1 MADPT
6 PIKQTI
12 FEQGPQTS
20 VGLGATPVVQY
31 SENPTILPNPINPA
45 VALDNGVNW
54 YGLGREAFDIAGKLA
69 DTMLGYV
76 VKKTDT
82 DINDLIYD
90 AQDKIFKSYST
101 ADQNGFS
108 ETSQDLGKQIQD
120 IEKDT
125 QEKIADRFGAKNFF
139 DESFTTDGF
148 GARWFPVIE
157 SARRGMA
164 ELSANAQRVQRD
176 ALVTGIKQKNDNDD
190 YVRYLAN
197 GYPIT
202 RDKLTAKTD
211 VVVTSRGTFDV
222 NKSIP
227 PEVVDEFVTT
237 YAERV
242 VPRDGVGPVNEGV
255 KEKVSSIIQPTT
267 SNITS
272 QQFKTAAA
280 VYQKASP
287 SQRAQFTRNESESLR
302 LASIGVLLDNYSPD
316 EAEKM
321 WRMSNTQSFPYVF
334 KMILDPENGKPD
346 PLGRRNLN
354 DATPDQEKKFQAIH
368 DLYYE
373 TITKLSGEESF
384 FNKIIKYGTPE
395 YWSGGGDAT
404 KKVIPT
410 QGEIDADPY
419 ADAALLTVTAMLL
432 NDPTLDANKIMD
444 GFVKSTVLSPSTYK
458 DKAGKYVHVPYQAQ
472 VNQKTEVSLFQLNKT
487 RQTASMKP
495 ISKEGL
501 AARAAISLPL
511 DASSIDVLSTQHTAS
526 MDKQLNLSRTV
537 ISPERF
543 KELVGSIRNES
554 VNKFGSHYASLTSE
568 AQVLQYALATS
579 DEVLKAVNGGKLPQ
593 TDKEITN
600 AIVEALRAI
609 PPADNWGI
617 DINPENNKLVV
628 SFTDIPFMSYNF
640 NGTRTRENL
649 LTKNTIT
656 PDSYIYNRQLQ
667 LRTADG
673 SSPSLTLQHTLR
685 DSNGSVDML
694 QEAKEIQNYLDLLMK
709 GKSTDPLVFADINK
723 KAQSNLL
730 APEKDLVESVD
741 SYFNMSNIR
750 IGNTDETLFRKSIA
764 REAIENSELDI
775 IDKRTNLE
783 TDIGQEALTE
793 LETDIK
799 QKFLYKFPEVMDN
812 TNSVLNTVNTVR
824 NMINSD
830 AGTFLTEYWSNHF
843 GITTLQSKDILQTL
857 QSSEFTNPYAEN
869 KKTDISQILFDRN
882 KRQSAWTFIADMT
895 LMVKDY
901 LNQNLE
907 GTLDYITQP
916 SANTGT
922 NLMTDSETAS
932 KFYRLPYNISDR
944 SNPYKDYYKKPSTEN
959 GNGIS
964 GGTGLNLE
972 KFRMGPEYDTPEQD
986 LNSGLNSPSTF
997 PDKNSFY
1004 FGDNTAEA
1012 GVNGEQDGTPP
1023 DNIKLPSKDENGTG
1037 AGGTIFNY
1045 NVKTEGMKTDD
1056 QINNPDHYRLDGSRK
1071 GSGWLGVF
1079 ELPNGTIVSEY
1090 SISVELDGQEIEIPT
1105 LVPTLTLEERVLVL
1119 QSAQDGSKLTQAI
1132 YGKAVR
1138 HAMSQIS
1145 NGNSPFA
1152 EGELNWKKY
1161 EKQQPSIPQETQPVT
1176 GDYIRP
1182 DRLPDGAEAAKILKQ
1197 RNIEIQKRKDNISP
1211 GIIGDMKNTPDIE
1224 LPLFDTPP
1232 ITYKNGVVS
1241 SRTGL
1246 PKAFQDPDSLAWYLI
1261 PTTEKTLDDTDYY
1274 SRHKMFD
1281 FGKFS
1286 TKEKAES
1293 FAKELSEK
1301 EKEYVENF
1309 QSKLQEGFVSL
1320 ITKYEPLEFKAFKKI
1335 PAKRTRDDSSTPKTI
1350 SVEEQAALPWAIG
1363 YGLTSQN
1370 LKAPI
1375 KEYSTITKKE
1385 ADAQLKD
1392 YVYDKIIPTLQESI
1406 PYWDKMN
1413 PNQQAALISFAKDV
1427 GPSFMTRIQDTEDF
1441 IYKWNRDARLKG
1453 DASDDVKRMVEA
1465 SRIDPLNEIRDLLS
1479 KVKFPEKTRVKN
1491 NTFIAGDYDVLN
1503 TQESDRREALEE
1515 LLMSDNWNKIPEA
1528 LLNFTKLTH
1537 KNAISVGANL
1547 SLVERRK
1554 EEGELWST
1562 SYKDKDILR
1571 SVKEKSTMIYALQ
1584 EDKLKKDNETTR
1596 KGIFDINTMSEV
1608 VYKTSISGLLTKIYG
1623 KETSDKLIDEAKK
1636 NQTSD
1641 TTGLLASVI
1650 LPNYNRKDD
1659 SIIVRHLI
1667 KDLKDQGITM
1677 PDVKANTLRFS
1688 TDEKGRPPEI
1698 IINPR
1703 HENDVD
1709 VFAHEG
1715 THAIQPFKIKE
1726 SMKVLNKEIFGKL
1739 RSKGKIQDYVFSEPE
1754 LPAFMSSLKAQYF
1767 KDTQVVLKP
1776 SSNIDEVT
1784 KFLVWLNGIVN
1795 ENKKLYIDPEQTIPF
1810 ILLDAFQGKDP
1821 KVKEAMRSILKSVAF
1836 NPTNETS
1843 IDITRL
1849 A

>member
-12 FEQGPQTS
+12 FEQGPQAS

-148 GARWFPVIE
+148 GARWFPVME

-190 YVRYLAN
+190 YVRYLSN

-222 NKSIP
+222 NKAIP

-432 NDPTLDANKIMD
+432 NDPTLDANAIMA

-554 VNKFGSHYASLTSE
+554 INKFGSHYASLTSE

-579 DEVLKAVNGGKLPQ
+579 DEVLKAVNDGKLPQ

-617 DINPENNKLVV
+617 DINPENNKLVI

-750 IGNTDETLFRKSIA
+750 IGNTDETLFRKMIA
-764 REAIENSELDI
+764 REAVKNPELDI
-775 IDKRTNLE
+775 IDERTNLE
-783 TDIGQEALTE
+783 TDIGQEALIE
-793 LETDIK
+793 LATDIK
-799 QKFLYKFPEVMDN
+799 TNAPLLIKDITAVDN
-812 TNSVLNTVNTVR
+812 NMMNLVSINAAR
-824 NMINSD
+824 NLINSNET
-830 AGTFLTEYWSNHF
+830 GTYLSDYWSNHF
-843 GITTLQSKDILQTL
+843 GITTLQARDILQTL

-882 KRQSAWTFIADMT
+882 KRQPVITMFADMT

-932 KFYRLPYNISDR
+932 KFYRLPYNIADR

-959 GNGIS
+959 GIS
-964 GGTGLNLE
+964 GGTGWNLE

-1012 GVNGEQDGTPP
+1012 GVNGEQDSTPP
-1023 DNIKLPSKDENGTG
+1023 DNIKLPSKDENETG
-1037 AGGTIFNY
+1037 AGGTVFNY

-1056 QINNPDHYRLDGSRK
+1056 QINNPDHYRLDGSKK
-1071 GSGWLGVF
+1071 GPGWLGVF

-1090 SISVELDGQEIEIPT
+1090 SISVELDGMEMEIPT
-1105 LVPTLTLEERVLVL
+1105 LIPTLTLEERALVL
-1119 QSAQDGSKLTQAI
+1119 QSSQDGSKLTQAI

-1161 EKQQPSIPQETQPVT
+1161 EK
-1176 GDYIRP
+1176 
-1182 DRLPDGAEAAKILKQ
+1182 
-1197 RNIEIQKRKDNISP
+1197 
-1211 GIIGDMKNTPDIE
+1211 
-1224 LPLFDTPP
+1224 
-1232 ITYKNGVVS
+1232 
-1241 SRTGL
+1241 
-1246 PKAFQDPDSLAWYLI
+1246 PK
-1261 PTTEKTLDDTDYY
+1261 
-1274 SRHKMFD
+1274 
-1281 FGKFS
+1281 S
-1286 TKEKAES
+1286 TI
-1293 FAKELSEK
+1293 
-1301 EKEYVENF
+1301 N
-1309 QSKLQEGFVSL
+1309 KLQ
-1320 ITKYEPLEFKAFKKI
+1320 
-1335 PAKRTRDDSSTPKTI
+1335 
-1350 SVEEQAALPWAIG
+1350 
-1363 YGLTSQN
+1363 
-1370 LKAPI
+1370 
-1375 KEYSTITKKE
+1375 
-1385 ADAQLKD
+1385 
-1392 YVYDKIIPTLQESI
+1392 
-1406 PYWDKMN
+1406 
-1413 PNQQAALISFAKDV
+1413 
-1427 GPSFMTRIQDTEDF
+1427 
-1441 IYKWNRDARLKG
+1441 
-1453 DASDDVKRMVEA
+1453 
-1465 SRIDPLNEIRDLLS
+1465 
-1479 KVKFPEKTRVKN
+1479 
-1491 NTFIAGDYDVLN
+1491 
-1503 TQESDRREALEE
+1503 
-1515 LLMSDNWNKIPEA
+1515 
-1528 LLNFTKLTH
+1528 
-1537 KNAISVGANL
+1537 
-1547 SLVERRK
+1547 
-1554 EEGELWST
+1554 
-1562 SYKDKDILR
+1562 KDK
-1571 SVKEKSTMIYALQ
+1571 LQ
-1584 EDKLKKDNETTR
+1584 EDKLKKDNKTTR
-1596 KGIFDINTMSEV
+1596 KGIFDINTMSEE

-1667 KDLKDQGITM
+1667 KDLKDEGITM

-1739 RSKGKIQDYVFSEPE
+1739 RSKGKVQDYVFSEPE

-1810 ILLDAFQGKDP
+1810 ILLDAFQSKDP

>member
-20 VGLGATPVVQY
+20 VGLGAAPVVQY
-31 SENPTILPNPINPA
+31 SENPTVMPNPINPA

-54 YGLGREAFDIAGKLA
+54 YGLGREAFTIAGKLA
-69 DTMLGYV
+69 DTMFGYV

-90 AQDKIFKSYST
+90 AQNKIFKSYST

-120 IEKDT
+120 IEKET

-148 GARWFPVIE
+148 GERWFPVID

-176 ALVTGIKQKNDNDD
+176 ALVTGITQKNDNDD
-190 YVRYLAN
+190 YVRYLAYGN
-197 GYPIT
+197 PIS
-202 RDKLTAKTD
+202 RAKLAAKTD
-211 VVVTSRGTFDV
+211 IVVTSLGTFDV
-222 NKSIP
+222 NKPTP
-227 PEVVDEFVTT
+227 PEAINELATT

-242 VPRDGVGPVNEGV
+242 IPRDGVGPLNESA
-255 KEKVSSIIQPTT
+255 KEKVVLLGQPTT

-272 QQFKTAAA
+272 QQFKIGAA
-280 VYQKASP
+280 VYQKSTP
-287 SQRAQFTRNESESLR
+287 SQRAQFSSNESESLR
-302 LASIGVLLDNYSPD
+302 LSSIGVLLDNYSPD

-346 PLGRRNLN
+346 PLSRRNIN
-354 DATPDQEKKFQAIH
+354 DATPDQAKKFQEIRG
-368 DLYYE
+368 LYYE
-373 TITKLSGEESF
+373 TIKRLSGEESF
-384 FNKIIKYGTPE
+384 FSKIIKYGTPE
-395 YWSGGGDAT
+395 YWSGGGAST
-404 KKVIPT
+404 TKVIPT
-410 QGEIDADPY
+410 QDEIDADSY
-419 ADAALLTVTAMLL
+419 SDAALLTVTSMLL

-444 GFVKSTVLSPSTYK
+444 GFVKSTILSPSTYR

-472 VNQKTEVSLFQLNKT
+472 VNSKTEVSLFQLNKT
-487 RQTASMKP
+487 RQAAGIAP

-501 AARAAISLPL
+501 AAKAALSLSL

-554 VNKFGSHYASLTSE
+554 INKFGSHYASPTSE
-568 AQVLQYALATS
+568 AQVLQYAIATS

-617 DINPENNKLVV
+617 DINPENNKLVI

-667 LRTADG
+667 LRTTDG

-709 GKSTDPLVFADINK
+709 GKSNDPLVFADINK

-730 APEKDLVESVD
+730 APEKDLVESVN

-750 IGNTDETLFRKSIA
+750 TENTDETLFKKMVA
-764 REAIENSELDI
+764 QEATENLGLDN

-783 TDIGQEALTE
+783 VDIGQEALTG
-793 LETDIK
+793 LEEDIK
-799 QKFLYKFPEVMDN
+799 KNAPLLIKDVTATDN
-812 TNSVLNTVNTVR
+812 NMMNLVSINATR
-824 NMINSD
+824 NLINSNET
-830 AGTFLTEYWSNHF
+830 GTYLSNYWSNHF
-843 GITTLQSKDILQTL
+843 GITTLQARDILQTL
-857 QSSEFTNPYAEN
+857 QSSEFTNPYSEN

-882 KRQSAWTFIADMT
+882 KRQPVITMFADMT

-916 SANTGT
+916 SANTGS
-922 NLMTDSETAS
+922 NLMTDNATAS

-944 SNPYKDYYKKPSTEN
+944 SNPYKDYYKKPVTGN
-959 GNGIS
+959 GDGIS
-964 GGTGLNLE
+964 GGTGFNLE
-972 KFRMGPEYDTPEQD
+972 RLSMGPGDDSSEQD
-986 LNSGLNSPSTF
+986 LNSGLNLPSKF

-1012 GVNGEQDGTPP
+1012 GVNGEQGGTPP

-1045 NVKTEGMKTDD
+1045 NIKTEGMKTDD
-1056 QINNPDHYRLDGSRK
+1056 QINNPDHYRMDGSKK
-1071 GSGWLGVF
+1071 GPGWLGVF

-1090 SISVELDGQEIEIPT
+1090 SIGVEMDGEEVEIPL
-1105 LVPTLTLEERVLVL
+1105 LVPTLTLEERALVL
-1119 QSAQDGSKLTQAI
+1119 QSSQDGSKIPQGI

-1152 EGELNWKKY
+1152 EGELDWKKY
-1161 EKQQPSIPQETQPVT
+1161 EKAKQPVAPQT
-1176 GDYIRP
+1176 
-1182 DRLPDGAEAAKILKQ
+1182 
-1197 RNIEIQKRKDNISP
+1197 ISP
-1211 GIIGDMKNTPDIE
+1211 GIVGDIKNTPDIE
-1224 LPLFDTPP
+1224 LPTFNNLGDLSLR
-1232 ITYKNGVVS
+1232 YKNGKVS
-1241 SRTGL
+1241 SRIGL
-1246 PKAFQDPDSLAWYLI
+1246 PVAHQDPVTKAWYLI
-1261 PTTEKTLDDTDYY
+1261 PSILDGEEYTIKGFTSLKGNLENNQYSIYEK
-1274 SRHKMFD
+1274 FN

-1301 EKEYVENF
+1301 EIEYVENF

-1335 PAKRTRDDSSTPKTI
+1335 SAKRTRDDSSTPKTI

-1370 LKAPI
+1370 LKTPV
-1375 KEYSTITKKE
+1375 KEYTRVSKNE
-1385 ADAQLKD
+1385 ADTQLKV
-1392 YVYDKIIPTLQESI
+1392 YVYDTIIPTLQKTI

-1427 GPSFMTRIQDTEDF
+1427 GPSFMTQIQDTEDF
-1441 IYKWNRDARLKG
+1441 IYKYNKEIEIGG
-1453 DASDDVKRMVEA
+1453 DSSNEVKRMLAA
-1465 SRIDPLNEIRDLLS
+1465 SLIDPLNEIRDLLS
-1479 KVKFPEKTRVKN
+1479 KVKFSEITRVKD
-1491 NTFIAGDYDVLN
+1491 NTFGIGDYDVL
-1503 TQESDRREALEE
+1503 SMHDRERKEALEE
-1515 LLMSDNWNKIPEA
+1515 LLMSDNWNKIPKA
-1528 LLNFTKLTH
+1528 LLNFTQLTH

-1547 SLVERRK
+1547 SLIERRK

-1562 SYKDKDILR
+1562 PYKDKDILR
-1571 SVKEKSTMIYALQ
+1571 SVKEESTMINALQ
-1584 EDKLKKDNETTR
+1584 EDKPNKDTKTTR
-1596 KGIFDINTMSEV
+1596 KGTFNYDSMTKV
-1608 VYKTSISGLLTKIYG
+1608 AYKTSISGLLTKIYG
-1623 KETSDKLIDEAKK
+1623 KEISDTLIDEASK
-1636 NQTSD
+1636 NQASD
-1641 TTGLLASVI
+1641 KTGLLGSVI
-1650 LPNYNRKDD
+1650 LPNYDRKDD
-1659 SIIVRHLI
+1659 PIIVKHLLQDV
-1667 KDLKDQGITM
+1667 KDKGLVI
-1677 PDVKANTLRFS
+1677 PDVKANTKRFS
-1688 TDEKGRPPEI
+1688 TDGNGKPPEI
-1698 IINPR
+1698 TINPR
-1703 HENDVD
+1703 HENDAD
-1709 VFAHEG
+1709 VLAHEG
-1715 THAIQPFKIKE
+1715 THSIQPFETKE

-1739 RSKGKIQDYVFSEPE
+1739 RNKGKVEDYIFSEPE
-1754 LPAFMSSLKAQYF
+1754 LPAFMSGLKAQYF
-1767 KDTQVVLKP
+1767 KDTKVVLKP

-1784 KFLVWLNGIVN
+1784 KFLVWLNGVVN
-1795 ENKKLYIDPEQTIPF
+1795 ENKKLYVDPDQTIHF
-1810 ILLDAFQGKDP
+1810 ILLDAFQSKDP
-1821 KVKEAMRSILKSVAF
+1821 IVKEAMRSILKSVAF

>member
-1 MADPT
+1 MADPI
-6 PIKQTI
+6 PIPQTI
-12 FEQGPQTS
+12 FEKGPQTS

-31 SENPTILPNPINPA
+31 SENPTIIPNPINPA

-54 YGLGREAFDIAGKLA
+54 YGLGKEAFIIAGKLA

-76 VKKTDT
+76 VKKTDA

-148 GARWFPVIE
+148 GERWFPVIE

-211 VVVTSRGTFDV
+211 MVVTSRGTFDV
-222 NKSIP
+222 NKSIL
-227 PEVVDEFVTT
+227 PEAVDEFVSI

-242 VPRDGVGPVNEGV
+242 VPRDGVGPVNEGI

-354 DATPDQEKKFQAIH
+354 DATPDQAKKFTEIH

-373 TITKLSGEESF
+373 TITKLSGEEGF
-384 FNKIIKYGTPE
+384 FSKLIKYGTPE
-395 YWSGGGDAT
+395 YWSGGGDST

-410 QGEIDADPY
+410 QAEIDADPY
-419 ADAALLTVTAMLL
+419 ADAALLTVTSMLL

-472 VNQKTEVSLFQLNKT
+472 VNQKTEVNIFQLNKT
-487 RQTASMKP
+487 RKAAGMKP

-511 DASSIDVLSTQHTAS
+511 DASSLDVLSTQHTAS

-554 VNKFGSHYASLTSE
+554 INKFGSHYASLTSE

-617 DINPENNKLVV
+617 DINPENNKLVI

-656 PDSYIYNRQLQ
+656 PNSYIYNRQLQ

-730 APEKDLVESVD
+730 APEKDLVESVN

-750 IGNTDETLFRKSIA
+750 IGNTDEMLFLKMVA
-764 REAIENSELDI
+764 RDTIENPELDI
-775 IDKRTNLE
+775 LDKRTNLE
-783 TDIGQEALTE
+783 NDIGQEALTE

-799 QKFLYKFPEVMDN
+799 TNAPFLIKDITATDN
-812 TNSVLNTVNTVR
+812 NMMTLGSINATR
-824 NMINSD
+824 NLINSNET
-830 AGTFLTEYWSNHF
+830 GTYLSDYWSNHF
-843 GITTLQSKDILQTL
+843 GITTLQARDILQTL

-869 KKTDISQILFDRN
+869 KKTDISEILFDRN
-882 KRQSAWTFIADMT
+882 KRQPVITMFADMT

-964 GGTGLNLE
+964 GGTGWNLE
-972 KFRMGPEYDTPEQD
+972 KIRMGPEYGIPEQD

-1045 NVKTEGMKTDD
+1045 YVKTEGMKTDD

-1138 HAMSQIS
+1138 HAISQIS

-1152 EGELNWKKY
+1152 EGELDWKKY

-1176 GDYIRP
+1176 GEYIRP

-1197 RNIEIQKRKDNISP
+1197 RNIEIQKRKNNISP

-1224 LPLFDTPP
+1224 LPLFDSPP

-1261 PTTEKTLDDTDYY
+1261 PTTEETLNDTDYY

-1293 FAKELSEK
+1293 FAKELSKK
-1301 EKEYVENF
+1301 EIEYVENF

-1335 PAKRTRDDSSTPKTI
+1335 PTKRTRDDSSTPKTI

-1385 ADAQLKD
+1385 ADAQLKA

-1406 PYWDKMN
+1406 PHWDKMN

-1427 GPSFMTRIQDTEDF
+1427 GPSFMTRITDTEDF
-1441 IYKWNRDARLKG
+1441 IYNYNKLVGEVNLNNPNIDY
-1453 DASDDVKRMVEA
+1453 VKRMQAA

-1479 KVKFPEKTRVKN
+1479 
-1491 NTFIAGDYDVLN
+1491 
-1503 TQESDRREALEE
+1503 SDT
-1515 LLMSDNWNKIPEA
+1515 WNKIPEA

-1547 SLVERRK
+1547 SLIERRK
-1554 EEGELWST
+1554 EEGKLWST
-1562 SYKDKDILR
+1562 PYKDKDILR
-1571 SVKEKSTMIYALQ
+1571 SVKEESTMINALQ

-1596 KGIFDINTMSEV
+1596 KGIFDINTMTEIA
-1608 VYKTSISGLLTKIYG
+1608 YKTSISGLLTKIYG

-1688 TDEKGRPPEI
+1688 TDENGRPPEI

-1703 HENDVD
+1703 HENDLD

-1715 THAIQPFKIKE
+1715 THAIQPFKITE

-1795 ENKKLYIDPEQTIPF
+1795 ENKKLYHDPEQTIPF